1 MSSRFR
7 NLNIGRT
14 LRVASS
20 NSKLRVLS
28 SSKSMESLCD
38 QETDSGLSTSHG
50 NVSTESGITVK
61 SLDLGGFVTRLMVI
75 IINA

>member
-20 NSKLRVLS
+20 SSKLRVLPT
-28 SSKSMESLCD
+28 SKSMESLCD

-50 NVSTESGITVK
+50 NVSTESGITLK
-61 SLDLGGFVTRLMVI
+61 SLDSGRI
-75 IINA
+75 IIRVRSAL